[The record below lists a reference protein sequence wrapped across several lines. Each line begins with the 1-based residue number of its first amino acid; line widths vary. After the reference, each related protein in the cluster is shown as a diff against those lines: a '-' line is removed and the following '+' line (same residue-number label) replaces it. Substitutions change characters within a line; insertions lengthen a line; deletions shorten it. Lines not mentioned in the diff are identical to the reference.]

1 MSRLDKFNIQSNG
14 KKRKLVKKKRTY
26 ESYLEVLIDNEF
38 YSAQKLIT
46 MPEKQFMKL
55 YQNFRNYI
63 NDNSLKFAYRYI
75 SNMERIII
83 QRNLLI

>member
-1 MSRLDKFNIQSNG
+1 MSKLVNFNIQTNG

-38 YSAQKLIT
+38 YSAQELLI
-46 MPEKQFMKL
+46 MPQKKFMKL
-55 YQNFRNYI
+55 YQNFREYI
-63 NDNSLKFAYRYI
+63 NNNSLKFAYRYI

-83 QRNLLI
+83 QRNLLV